1 MSHQQ
6 RWDACL
12 LVTERILKK
21 YKKEVLA
28 AGITGSVGREAD
40 AENSDI
46 DFNVLVKHAGRIPTH
61 RLVLR
66 GGLFSVAARLKETG

>member
-1 MSHQQ
+1 M
-6 RWDACL
+6 
-12 LVTERILKK
+12 
-21 YKKEVLA
+21 A

-46 DFNVLVKHAGRIPTH
+46 DFNVLVKQAGRIPTH